1 MKSHMITGGGS
12 TKLHLVETGNP
23 NGRPI
28 LFIHGFSQCSL
39 AWSRQLESDL
49 ANDFRLV
56 AMDLRGHG
64 FSDNPRD
71 DYGESKNWADDVN
84 AAMQT
89 LGLEHPIFSGWS
101 YGPLLIFDYIRH
113 YGEAGIGGIQMIG
126 GISKLASDPAG
137 PVTTP
142 AFLSLVPGFFATDVE
157 TSVQS
162 LEALLRL
169 CLKRDPSDAE
179 RYLML
184 GYCLCVPPYVRQALL
199 SRSFDNHDLL
209 PKIRKPVLITHGTDD
224 RIIKSAAADRHQANM
239 PHAQLHMMA
248 NTGHPPFWDDAA
260 GFNARLR
267 AFAGSL

>member
-1 MKSHMITGGGS
+1 MKSYKIAGGGG
-12 TKLHLVETGNP
+12 TKIHLIETGNP

-28 LFIHGFSQCSL
+28 LFIHGFSQCCL

-49 ANDFRLV
+49 AKDFRLV

-64 FSDNPRD
+64 LSDKPRD
-71 DYGESKNWADDVN
+71 GYDESGNWADDVD
-84 AAMQT
+84 AAIQT
-89 LGLEHPIFSGWS
+89 LGLERPILSGWS
-101 YGPLLIFDYIRH
+101 YGPLLMFDYIRH
-113 YGEAGIGGIQMIG
+113 YGEAAIGGIQMVG

-142 AFLSLVPGFFATDVE
+142 EFLSLVPGFFATDVE

-169 CLKRDPSDAE
+169 CLKQAPSDAE

-184 GYCLCVPPYVRQALL
+184 GYCMSVPPYVRQALL
-199 SRSFDNHDLL
+199 TRPLDNDDLL

-224 RIIKSAAADRHQANM
+224 RIIKPTAADRHKASM

-248 NTGHPPFWDDAA
+248 NTGHAPFWDDAA
-260 GFNARLR
+260 GFNSRLR
-267 AFAGSL
+267 AFASSL